1 MACCCRHYSNSP
13 INFSETRHSCITFKF
28 FGECVALEECAFT
41 SRLSDFVQESDVREF
56 RDRVSACSSYGKRL
70 ICCEKS
76 TNSGGGATTSRPSQI
91 NYQPTVTV
99 PRSTVT
105 TRRTTYRVYTT
116 HQLTTSKIPTFQG
129 DPLSH
134 PNYRFFQSLKC
145 GSLFVNRVAHGMW
158 KVMLKLMISYVLCI
172 KATTATSSSSPGR
185 PSWGMRRLAISSTIV
200 VARSFRV

>member
-1 MACCCRHYSNSP
+1 MRKIPTTLLLVLVHLEASFARNVPSAVWNVCVNQSIEECFALFSLLLSAYFKFRLK
-13 INFSETRHSCITFKF
+13 FSETKHSCITFKF
-28 FGECVALEECAFT
+28 FGECVALAECAFT

-56 RDRVSACSSYGKRL
+56 RDRVSACSSYGQRL

-76 TNSGGGATTSRPSQI
+76 TNTGNSATTLRPSQI
-91 NYQPTVTV
+91 NYRPTVT
-99 PRSTVT
+99 TQ
-105 TRRTTYRVYTT
+105 RTTNKVYTT

-158 KVMLKLMISYVLCI
+158 KL
-172 KATTATSSSSPGR
+172 GR
-185 PSWGMRRLAISSTIV
+185 R
-200 VARSFRV
+200 